1 MILSNGVQSQL
12 PLNEDGGQNYTEV
25 RINPV
30 GAVVKRIV
38 MRGNYEFAGC
48 QFFDRNG
55 VKILEAGY
63 MTAESK
69 EFILEDDE
77 RLIGV
82 SSKLQALQYSPR
94 HNDLVFVIGKLE

>member
-1 MILSNGVQSQL
+1 MSDGSKSQL

-25 RINPV
+25 KINPAN
-30 GAVVKRIV
+30 AVVKRIV

-48 QFFDRNG
+48 QFFDKNG

-69 EFILEDDE
+69 EFILEDNE

-82 SSKLQALQYSPR
+82 SSKL
-94 HNDLVFVIGKLE
+94 